1 MKMSALFQLLL
12 LALLVLAPTSSAA
25 APHDTDAEQQSF
37 FDFSVADLNGVTVP
51 LRRYA
56 AKRAVL
62 VVNVAS
68 ACGYTDQNYRELQA
82 LYTKYEARGL
92 EILAF
97 PCNQF
102 GAQEPGTS
110 EQIRSFVRDTYE
122 VTFPLFAKVDVNGE
136 HAHPLFAFLKQKL
149 AGFITADI
157 KWNFTKF
164 LVVDGVP
171 FKRYGTSTSP
181 FDLEEDIVQALA
193 SEPPSTSVD
202 RQEL

>member
-1 MKMSALFQLLL
+1 MSALFKLL
-12 LALLVLAPTSSAA
+12 LALLVLAATAAASAA
-25 APHDTDAEQQSF
+25 PDDVNSEHESF
-37 FDFSVADLNGVTVP
+37 FDFSVTDLAGVTVP
-51 LRRYA
+51 LRRFA

-82 LYTKYEARGL
+82 LYAKYEARGL

-102 GAQEPGTS
+102 GAQEPGTP
-110 EQIRSFVRDTYE
+110 EQIRSFVHDTYA
-122 VTFPLFAKVDVNGE
+122 VTFPVFAKVDVNGAR
-136 HAHPLFAFLKQKL
+136 AHPLFAFLKRKL
-149 AGFITADI
+149 SGFITADI

-164 LVVDGVP
+164 LVVDGEP

-181 FDLEEDIVQALA
+181 FDLENDIVQAIA
-193 SEPPSTSVD
+193 SEPSSSGD
-202 RQEL
+202 ERQEL